1 MGIFKML
8 INELLGTK
16 KEYEVKDLGIFTC
29 KVCNWYQDKH
39 YTWSGIVQLPF
50 YSKETIL
57 LMEGDASAPLPQQVL
72 ELQTIL
78 QNWKSVI
85 TKLDSMLPNESRLAH
100 KEEIYA
106 SWQDTFYPD
115 AVNPAI
121 PYTDGWEIT
130 FVRTDDLKDYFGFIW
145 KNNAVRDLTLEVGA

>member
-50 YSKETIL
+50 YSKKTII

-85 TKLDSMLPNESRLAH
+85 TKLDSMCLTKAGWHIKKKYMLPGKTH
-100 KEEIYA
+100 
-106 SWQDTFYPD
+106 
-115 AVNPAI
+115 
-121 PYTDGWEIT
+121 
-130 FVRTDDLKDYFGFIW
+130 FILM
-145 KNNAVRDLTLEVGA
+145 R